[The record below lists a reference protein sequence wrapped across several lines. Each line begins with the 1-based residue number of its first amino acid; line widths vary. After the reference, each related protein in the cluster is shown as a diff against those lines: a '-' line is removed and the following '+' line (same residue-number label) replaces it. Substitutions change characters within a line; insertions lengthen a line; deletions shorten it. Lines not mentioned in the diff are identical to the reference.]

1 MPILLPS
8 TPFTAEITPIYRDFG
23 SVISPPLGGEEQRIN
38 RLGNRWGLAV
48 RLPPMEIEPQG
59 REWIA
64 ALNEG
69 VSEGVVF
76 AFPQVD
82 FAVGT
87 PGATLV
93 NGAGQ
98 TGSTI
103 NLDGFSAS
111 YQIRKGQF
119 FSIIIDNRRYLYQA
133 RAAIAA
139 SVGGVVA
146 LPITP
151 MIRKSP
157 ADNAVCEFAAPMI
170 EGFLQGQGNQWTVA
184 AARTVGLE
192 FTIFE
197 RA

>member
-1 MPILLPS
+1 MTVALPT
-8 TPFTAEITPIYRDFG
+8 TPGTASITPMLLDFG
-23 SVISPPLGGEEQRIN
+23 GIITPPLGGEAQRLN
-38 RLGNRWGLAV
+38 RLGNRWGIKV
-48 RLPPMEIEPQG
+48 QLPVMKIEPDG

-69 VSEGVVF
+69 LTDTVLF
-76 AFPQVD
+76 PFPQVD

-93 NGAGQ
+93 NGASQ
-98 TGSTI
+98 TGSTL
-103 NLDGFSAS
+103 NLDGFTAS
-111 YQIRKGQF
+111 YALRRGQF
-119 FSIIIDNRRYLYQA
+119 FSVIVSARRYLYQV
-133 RAAIAA
+133 RTAINA
-139 SVGGVVA
+139 SAGGVAA

-170 EGFLQGQGNQWTVA
+170 EGFLLGDGREWTVDI
-184 AARTVGLE
+184 ARTVGLE
-192 FTIFE
+192 FTIVE

>member
-1 MPILLPS
+1 MPVLLPS
-8 TPFTAEITPIYRDFG
+8 TPGTARIVPQLVDFG
-23 SVISPPLGGEEQRIN
+23 SIVTPPLGGEQQRLN
-38 RLGNRWGLAV
+38 RLGNRWALTV
-48 RLPPMEIEPQG
+48 QLPPMKIEPAG
-59 REWIA
+59 REWAA

-69 VSEGVVF
+69 VTEGVVF

-82 FAVGT
+82 FDVGT

-93 NGAGQ
+93 NGGSQ

-103 NLDGFSAS
+103 NLDGFSAN
-111 YQIRKGQF
+111 YPIRKGQF
-119 FSIIIDNRRYLYQA
+119 FSVIIGGRRFLYQS
-133 RAAIAA
+133 RADIAA
-139 SVGGVVA
+139 TAGGTVA
-146 LPITP
+146 LAITP

-170 EGFLQGQGNQWTVA
+170 EGFLQGQGNQWTVDL
-184 AARTVGLE
+184 ARTVGLE

>member
-8 TPFTAEITPIYRDFG
+8 TPLAASITPQLVDFG
-23 SVISPPLGGEEQRIN
+23 AVITPPLGGEQQRLN
-38 RLGNRWGLAV
+38 RLGNRWALTV
-48 RLPPMEIEPQG
+48 QLPPMKIEPAG

-64 ALNEG
+64 ALNEA
-69 VSEGVVF
+69 VTDSAVF

-93 NGAGQ
+93 NGANQ

-103 NLDGFSAS
+103 NLDGFSAN
-111 YQIRKGQF
+111 YPIRKGQF
-119 FSIIIDNRRYLYQA
+119 FSIIIGGRRFLYQS
-133 RAAIAA
+133 RADIAA
-139 SVGGVVA
+139 SAGGVVA

-170 EGFLQGQGNQWTVA
+170 EGFLQGQGNQWTVDL
-184 AARTVGLE
+184 ARTVGLE

>member
-8 TPFTAEITPIYRDFG
+8 TPGTSSITPQLVDFG
-23 SVISPPLGGEEQRIN
+23 SVVTPPLGGEQQRLN
-38 RLGNRWGLAV
+38 RLGNRWALTV
-48 RLPPMEIEPQG
+48 QLPPMKIEPAG

-69 VSEGVVF
+69 VTEGVVF
-76 AFPQVD
+76 GFPQVD
-82 FAVGT
+82 FNVGT

-93 NGAGQ
+93 NGANQ

-103 NLDGFSAS
+103 NLDGFSAN
-111 YQIRKGQF
+111 YAIRKGQF
-119 FSIIIDNRRYLYQA
+119 FSVIIGGRRFLYQS
-133 RAAIAA
+133 RTAIAA
-139 SVGGVVA
+139 SAGGTVA

-170 EGFLQGQGNQWTVA
+170 EGFLQGQGNAWTVDI
-184 AARTVGLE
+184 ARTVGLE